1 MNPIEKWQSFSRT
14 VKATVFLWL
23 VIDATVIWQIEVN
36 QRDRA
41 NIARKFC
48 FKYLHCISQA
58 EKFKWEILV
67 FVVVNLLMYTT
78 YRMINEQTKKVDQ
91 TSEEETST
99 PE

>member
-1 MNPIEKWQSFSRT
+1 MNPIEKWKSFSRT

-23 VIDATVIWQIEVN
+23 VIDATVIWQIVVN
-36 QRDRA
+36 DNDRA
-41 NIARKFC
+41 KIHSKFC

-58 EKFKWEILV
+58 EKFKWEIFV
-67 FVVVNLLMYTT
+67 FVVVNLLMYTA
-78 YRMINEQTKKVDQ
+78 YRMIHEQTKKEDE